1 MLGSRTL
8 RVPSDSD
15 VVVIRNGYTWTVPG
29 AVGAVAVLV
38 LLGAVRGGG
47 SSHTAPPNREAVVA
61 EAAGV
66 ALRAE
71 PRSDAAKVA
80 DLPYNRQ
87 VTIVCH
93 TDGPAAGG
101 WGGTSTVWD
110 RITVD
115 GATGY
120 APDVAINTHV
130 TVARIAP
137 RC

>member
-29 AVGAVAVLV
+29 AIGAVAVLV
-38 LLGAVRGGG
+38 LLGAVRGG
-47 SSHTAPPNREAVVA
+47 SSHTTPPNGEAVVA

-71 PRSDAAKVA
+71 PRSDAVKIADVA
-80 DLPYNRQ
+80 RGRR
-87 VTIVCH
+87 VTVVCH
-93 TDGPAAGG
+93 TDGPATGG